1 MSAFRGR
8 RSGRSD
14 EEEHALDEFSEELST
29 YTNPDVDSLVFE
41 AGGKSI
47 TIKQVLTRI
56 CYFALFD
63 DHFADSRRHQSL
75 WRHRLGCRLLFGLLA
90 DLALHARCFSFAS
103 HSPQQSSWSGMWK
116 SNTAVD

>member
-14 EEEHALDEFSEELST
+14 EEEHSLDEFSEELST
-29 YTNPDVDSLVFE
+29 YTNPDVDSFVFE

-90 DLALHARCFSFAS
+90 DLPPLLLIRLTFSS
-103 HSPQQSSWSGMWK
+103 
-116 SNTAVD
+116 AVVMVRYVEKQYGRRLKV

>member
-29 YTNPDVDSLVFE
+29 YTNADADSLVFE

-56 CYFALFD
+56 CIF
-63 DHFADSRRHQSL
+63 
-75 WRHRLGCRLLFGLLA
+75 RLVR
-90 DLALHARCFSFAS
+90 
-103 HSPQQSSWSGMWK
+103 
-116 SNTAVD
+116 